1 METTIEIK
9 NRIERLNGELSRCN
23 NKNRKQN
30 LRNLIKLAK
39 AELKGNFITKSDLVE
54 YKGLIIFI
62 AKKSLYY
69 NTNEN
74 LKAVMTELLKRVE
87 SKQLTFVNRKSIKS
101 TICNSVKSIALEL
114 CDTDTEDFKVFRLN
128 TLM

>member
-1 METTIEIK
+1 
-9 NRIERLNGELSRCN
+9 LS
-23 NKNRKQN
+23 
-30 LRNLIKLAK
+30 K
-39 AELKGNFITKSDLVE
+39 AELKGNFIAKSDLVE

-69 NTNEN
+69 NTNKN
-74 LKAVMTELLKRVE
+74 LKAVMTELLNRVE
-87 SKQLTFVNRKSIKS
+87 SKQLTFVTRKSIKS
-101 TICNSVKSIALEL
+101 TICNSIKSIALEL